1 MQVET
6 CEIFAT
12 SLQSC
17 GEIKDLARGRKIH
30 AEILKSRH
38 GGDRYLANRL
48 VEMYGKCRSVE
59 EARAVFDGILRKN
72 VFSWTLMVTAYTR
85 NGYSTP
91 ALELV
96 KQMVSESVKLDR
108 IALLRIVEACD
119 QPDALDQA
127 RELHT
132 RFFPGAAAAGDV
144 VVATAL
150 VNMYGRCGSVSD
162 AKTVFDEMQHRNI
175 TSWNA
180 MLVTYSLNQRSLEA
194 LRFFRTMLL
203 EGVRPD
209 SFTFLKSLDV
219 CSKLGEPALVHGELL
234 HACSVQSQDKPDVL
248 VSTSTINMF
257 AKCGTFQD
265 AYRVFEEMEEKSP
278 ASWSTIISASVTH
291 GFDRDAL
298 QLFFQMQQQ
307 GTKPDSFTAVALLIS
322 CSNLLALEH
331 RRVLHLISSEEGWIE
346 SDVVLGTSLVNM
358 YSKCGSLYE
367 AEEVF
372 KRMPTKDKISWT
384 AMVTAYAQNGRSEQ
398 ASKLLQEMQ
407 QQEHLDPEKFAWTAV
422 ISGHVQEGKAGE
434 ALEFF
439 RRMEQEGVKPDAI
452 TFVSAADACGM
463 MGDLSR
469 AVEIHS
475 RISQSWPSNQTDVVL
490 GSALIK
496 MYGNCRSLAGAAQVL
511 DEMPRTNVISWTS
524 MILACEQN
532 EDNEAAI
539 HVYRAMQLHGHKPDP
554 VTMVTVIKAA
564 ANLHD
569 LKRGIEF
576 HAQAAAFGFAT
587 STVVGNALVTLYGT
601 SGDLQAAENVFK
613 ELLQQSVEDVVT
625 WNSMLSAWNQNGL
638 PNQALRTFQRMLH
651 HGRHPDKT
659 TFVNIL
665 NACAG
670 DPSKLLQAVKIH
682 ALAAACGL
690 DSDTDVANT
699 LLHMYSRC
707 GNLSRARKVFHAITQ
722 KNVVS
727 WSAMAAACAHNGDA
741 DGALQAFRGM
751 LHGGI
756 QPNAVTFISIL
767 SGCSHTGLM
776 DEAVSYLYAMSSD
789 HNLKPTVQH
798 YACLLDLLARAG
810 KFHRAEELATHLPNP
825 VAWNSLLGACLVH
838 GDAETAARAADT
850 AAKLQPLDCAPYV
863 SLSNAMST
871 GKNLKTKLNYF
882 Q

>member
-1 MQVET
+1 MLKLHGDAKNLDAGRAVHLQM
-6 CEIFAT
+6 IT
-12 SLQSC
+12 S
-17 GEIKDLARGRKIH
+17 GYHR
-30 AEILKSRH
+30 
-38 GGDRYLANRL
+38 DRYLCNL
-48 VEMYGKCRSVE
+48 LIQMYGRCRSVHD
-59 EARAVFDGILRKN
+59 AIAVFHTVSRKN
-72 VFSWTLMVTAYTR
+72 VFTWTILIVAHTHNGLFFEAVELFREMDVHGVQSDEFTFSAILEACSNLGLAFLSLGKTIHSRIHQQGLKLTSNPTVICSTAMIDAYAQNGHIEQAAEIFERMQLQGLDPDLIAWTAMMTAYNQLGHAREALLLFRKMDLQGLEPDRFAFVAAIDACSSIPSLEQGTVLHSR
-85 NGYSTP
+85 LLASSVECDGVVGNALLNFYAKAGLVHESRSLFSSMKVKNVVTWSAIVAAYAQNGHHEP
-91 ALELV
+91 AVELFRE
-96 KQMVSESVKLDR
+96 MLLDGIAPNKVT

-203 EGVRPD
+203 EG
-209 SFTFLKSLDV
+209 
-219 CSKLGEPALVHGELL
+219 
-234 HACSVQSQDKPDVL
+234 
-248 VSTSTINMF
+248 
-257 AKCGTFQD
+257 
-265 AYRVFEEMEEKSP
+265 
-278 ASWSTIISASVTH
+278 
-291 GFDRDAL
+291 
-298 QLFFQMQQQ
+298 
-307 GTKPDSFTAVALLIS
+307 
-322 CSNLLALEH
+322 
-331 RRVLHLISSEEGWIE
+331 
-346 SDVVLGTSLVNM
+346 
-358 YSKCGSLYE
+358 
-367 AEEVF
+367 
-372 KRMPTKDKISWT
+372 
-384 AMVTAYAQNGRSEQ
+384 
-398 ASKLLQEMQ
+398 
-407 QQEHLDPEKFAWTAV
+407 
-422 ISGHVQEGKAGE
+422 
-434 ALEFF
+434 
-439 RRMEQEGVKPDAI
+439 EGVKPDAI